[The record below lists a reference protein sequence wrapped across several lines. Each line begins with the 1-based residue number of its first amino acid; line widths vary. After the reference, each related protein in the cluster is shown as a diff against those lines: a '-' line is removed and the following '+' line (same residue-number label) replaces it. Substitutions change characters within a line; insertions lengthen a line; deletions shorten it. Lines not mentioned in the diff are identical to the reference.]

1 MSSHNKQIKPVE
13 FELSD
18 NSPRGVPGKHRSPR
32 WVIPVLLA
40 LVAVTLFVVVWLPD
54 RISQPVIPKIP
65 AIETTTSSPSTPGN
79 RNRQTDDDTSPW
91 SDAQLAKLR
100 KQAQDM
106 LGNLLEAQ
114 SRLEDIGV
122 ELWAKESMAKAGA
135 TAATGDA
142 EYREGHFIE
151 AMASYEQG
159 LAELQTLLDMA
170 PQVLADQLSNA
181 REAIDKNDSETARSA
196 LLVAAAIE
204 PDNGEL
210 PGLRQRAAVMEQLS
224 SLLTQAEKIEA
235 SGDLAQAERILQQAV
250 ELDSASRQARSELT
264 RVKKAHTTQRFNTAM
279 SNGYRALDNGQFK
292 QARSAFSEAAT
303 LKIGSAVAAS
313 ALEDVDSAETAWR
326 LSDLQRQGQA
336 YEAQEQWAAAVI
348 AFEQALQIDDNLVFA
363 RDGVK
368 RSRTRARLD
377 QQFRNAIDEPERLSE
392 ITVAEATAQL
402 LQQAATISPRGP
414 VLAQQMEQLKV
425 VLERANTTIPLTLHS
440 DTETEVT
447 LRKVARLGRFQERQ
461 LNLRPGTYVAV
472 GTREGYRDVRLT
484 FSLSHDSEPP
494 TVVIACTEQI

>member
-1 MSSHNKQIKPVE
+1 
-13 FELSD
+13 
-18 NSPRGVPGKHRSPR
+18 
-32 WVIPVLLA
+32 
-40 LVAVTLFVVVWLPD
+40 
-54 RISQPVIPKIP
+54 
-65 AIETTTSSPSTPGN
+65 
-79 RNRQTDDDTSPW
+79 
-91 SDAQLAKLR
+91 
-100 KQAQDM
+100 
-106 LGNLLEAQ
+106 
-114 SRLEDIGV
+114 
-122 ELWAKESMAKAGA
+122 
-135 TAATGDA
+135 
-142 EYREGHFIE
+142 
-151 AMASYEQG
+151 
-159 LAELQTLLDMA
+159 
-170 PQVLADQLSNA
+170 
-181 REAIDKNDSETARSA
+181 
-196 LLVAAAIE
+196 
-204 PDNGEL
+204 
-210 PGLRQRAAVMEQLS
+210 MEQLS
-224 SLLTQAEKIEA
+224 SLLTQAEEIEG

-250 ELDSASRQARSELT
+250 ELDSASRQARSELE

-279 SNGYRALDNGQFK
+279 SNGYRALDNGQFE

-348 AFEQALQIDDNLVFA
+348 AFEQALQIDNNLVFA
-363 RDGVK
+363 RDGLK

-377 QQFRNAIDEPERLSE
+377 QQFHNVIDEPERLSE
-392 ITVAEATAQL
+392 IAVADATAQL
-402 LQQAATISPRGP
+402 LRQAATISPRGP

-484 FSLSHDSEPP
+484 FSLSHGSEPP
-494 TVVIACTEQI
+494 TVVIACTDQI